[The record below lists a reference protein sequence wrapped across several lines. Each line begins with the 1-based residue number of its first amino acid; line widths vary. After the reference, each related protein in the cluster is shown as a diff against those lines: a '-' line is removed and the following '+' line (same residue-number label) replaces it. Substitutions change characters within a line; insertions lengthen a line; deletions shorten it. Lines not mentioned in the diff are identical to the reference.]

1 MDAQPYGNVIVDAD
15 SGDAQADP
23 LDHPRRDDR
32 HDQLAV
38 GELNDPF
45 GTAAIQRR
53 VLDAWAASPARFR
66 EDANAEEDA
75 ARGAYRDRLVVELL
89 QNAVDA
95 AHAAAVPCR
104 VLMTLTSSDDTA
116 TESHAGMLEIAN
128 TGAGLSAAGVESL
141 STLRASAKRDT
152 AALGRFGVGF
162 AAVLAVSDT
171 PSIVSR
177 RPMGPWEERDH
188 HSGGVGWS
196 KQATIDAIN
205 TLGVPALDAELTRRD
220 GAVPVLRLPS
230 TLADAP
236 PPPEGYDTVVRL
248 PLRDAGAM
256 ALARALLAGL
266 DPTLPLVM
274 PGLSEIT
281 VVVDGARTTLS
292 CVWVD
297 PTPAGPA
304 GPAGQR
310 ARDNDLSGAPG
321 GLNGHGQEVALLDGR
336 RWVGRVRRGVIPPDL
351 LIDRP
356 VEERAR
362 TGYEARAMVCEGG
375 WPSGVPTLV
384 RAPQPTDEPLS
395 LPVLV
400 SVGLPLEPSRRHTVA
415 GPLRDWL
422 VDRLAETI
430 VDLAVDLGAG
440 SPPGP
445 DAEPGVS
452 ALPGADTSSVAPA
465 GPDLFAL
472 IAAGQDPGVTPAAQA
487 RDAFDLRA
495 LVGTGHPPAHSPL
508 AALEL
513 VPTGLPAGEV
523 DARLRDALARLL
535 PEAPMFPGGH
545 RGSDCVVCD
554 LGPATDQVTA
564 LLTAPAVLRG
574 LRPAGA
580 RSDDRRAPSGPLDD
594 RPENDEFGTDELGTD
609 KPDTDKPS
617 DDADGAVDGLLP
629 AAYAARHWRPALDV
643 LGVDRLDTADVVE
656 ILSELRRPPSWWA
669 RAYAALATAPDRDA
683 LGALPVPL
691 AASAPDRDPA
701 PDAGTGPGPDD
712 TRLGVRMVTGPRGL
726 LLPTTDLDVLA
737 LVSSGLPLRV
747 AHPDACAGA
756 ARDVLRTLG
765 AVEGTPASVLRD
777 GSVADAIAD
786 IDPEADPDAARA
798 LANAVLALARDAGD
812 IAGELPWLADLLL
825 PDTDG
830 DFSPAGELLIEAGPL
845 DRVLASDA
853 PFSVL
858 ADDFARAWPVGVLEA
873 VGVLRTFAVLHV
885 TDVGLDPDEP
895 VLLDLDDSDTWVE
908 ELTARLESAPD
919 QARAGG
925 EPSAPPTLT
934 TFSAVRDLEF
944 VDPSRWPGALAELAR
959 PPLRDVVMHSDRLR
973 RPGSGG
979 HARDADVSYT
989 RWWLSRHA
997 LLPVAGST
1005 TVLPPTELALPG
1017 ADPLLDGLFAP
1028 AAPLPGVDVGLL
1040 RLLGC
1045 RLTLADVL
1053 SDPDAV
1059 LDLLDRLGDADRDV
1073 PWPAAR
1079 LLYMAAVD
1087 AAAAL
1092 PRAEVPD
1099 HDPARS
1105 IDPPLTVRTP
1115 NGVVRTSDAVIVDAP
1130 DLMPLLG
1137 AGRGALRMPLDRAAE
1152 ASLVLGVPLLSSLG
1166 DCDVVSTPPS
1176 PTDTAPDG
1184 TPYLS
1189 HGRLLVA
1196 DVDGEPTPVAWRVLG
1211 GIGGEIHVDASAGTN
1226 ALARALAWHAGT
1238 WDRRHAIAEALREPA
1253 GDDQRQAEADLDDS

>member
-1 MDAQPYGNVIVDAD
+1 
-15 SGDAQADP
+15 
-23 LDHPRRDDR
+23 
-32 HDQLAV
+32 
-38 GELNDPF
+38 
-45 GTAAIQRR
+45 
-53 VLDAWAASPARFR
+53 
-66 EDANAEEDA
+66 
-75 ARGAYRDRLVVELL
+75 
-89 QNAVDA
+89 
-95 AHAAAVPCR
+95 
-104 VLMTLTSSDDTA
+104 
-116 TESHAGMLEIAN
+116 
-128 TGAGLSAAGVESL
+128 
-141 STLRASAKRDT
+141 
-152 AALGRFGVGF
+152 
-162 AAVLAVSDT
+162 
-171 PSIVSR
+171 
-177 RPMGPWEERDH
+177 
-188 HSGGVGWS
+188 
-196 KQATIDAIN
+196 
-205 TLGVPALDAELTRRD
+205 
-220 GAVPVLRLPS
+220 
-230 TLADAP
+230 
-236 PPPEGYDTVVRL
+236 
-248 PLRDAGAM
+248 
-256 ALARALLAGL
+256 
-266 DPTLPLVM
+266 M
-274 PGLSEIT
+274 PG
-281 VVVDGARTTLS
+281 V
-292 CVWVD
+292 
-297 PTPAGPA
+297 
-304 GPAGQR
+304 
-310 ARDNDLSGAPG
+310 
-321 GLNGHGQEVALLDGR
+321 
-336 RWVGRVRRGVIPPDL
+336 
-351 LIDRP
+351 
-356 VEERAR
+356 
-362 TGYEARAMVCEGG
+362 TG
-375 WPSGVPTLV
+375 
-384 RAPQPTDEPLS
+384 
-395 LPVLV
+395 
-400 SVGLPLEPSRRHTVA
+400 
-415 GPLRDWL
+415 
-422 VDRLAETI
+422 
-430 VDLAVDLGAG
+430 
-440 SPPGP
+440 
-445 DAEPGVS
+445 EPGVT
-452 ALPGADTSSVAPA
+452 ALPGAGARSVAPA

-472 IAAGQDPGVTPAAQA
+472 IAAGQDPGGTLASQA
-487 RDAFDLRA
+487 RDAFDVRA

-535 PEAPMFPGGH
+535 PDAPMFPGGH

-574 LRPAGA
+574 
-580 RSDDRRAPSGPLDD
+580 
-594 RPENDEFGTDELGTD
+594 DESGTDELDDDNRGDD
-609 KPDTDKPS
+609 KPG

-629 AAYAARHWRPALDV
+629 TAYAARHWRPALDL
-643 LGVDRLDTADVVE
+643 LGVRRLDTADVVE

-669 RAYAALATAPDRDA
+669 RAYAALANAPDRDA

-701 PDAGTGPGPDD
+701 PDAGTGPGPDG

-756 ARDVLRTLG
+756 ARDTLRTLG

-798 LANAVLALARDAGD
+798 LANAVLALARDAGFDAGLDAGFDAGFDAGGVDTGD

-873 VGVLRTFAVLHV
+873 VGVLRTFTVLHV
-885 TDVGLDPDEP
+885 TDVSLDPDEP

-908 ELTARLESAPD
+908 ELTARLGSEFD
-919 QARAGG
+919 QSLAGS
-925 EPSAPPTLT
+925 EPGVPPTLA

-944 VDPSRWPGALAELAR
+944 VDPSRWPDALAELAR

-979 HARDADVSYT
+979 YARDADVSYT

-1005 TVLPPTELALPG
+1005 TVLPPPELALPG

-1040 RLLGC
+1040 RRLGC

-1099 HDPARS
+1099 RDRARS

-1152 ASLVLGVPLLSSLG
+1152 ASLVLGVPLLSTLG
-1166 DCDVVSTPPS
+1166 DCDVVSAPQS
-1176 PTDTAPDG
+1176 PTHTAPEG

-1189 HGRLLVA
+1189 HARLLVA
-1196 DVDGEPTPVAWRVLG
+1196 DVDGASTPVAWRVLG

-1226 ALARALAWHAGT
+1226 ALARALAWRAGT
-1238 WDRRHAIAEALREPA
+1238 WDRRHAIAEALRDPA